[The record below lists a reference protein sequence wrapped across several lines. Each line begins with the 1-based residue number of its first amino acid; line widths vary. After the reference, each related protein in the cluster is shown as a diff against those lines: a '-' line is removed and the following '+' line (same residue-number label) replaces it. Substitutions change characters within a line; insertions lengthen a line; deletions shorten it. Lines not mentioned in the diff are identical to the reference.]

1 MCTTAVRVKVGTAA
15 SLPTLVALRSRR
27 IRHIRPE
34 AIANRSVWF
43 TVYFNWRR
51 RMKRPLRVVGLTI
64 AVVVAMMFG
73 APPAFAAGELDPT
86 FSSDGKVFTD
96 VFGQFYD
103 TLLDTAVQPDGK
115 IVAVGSWGGDYCGFA
130 AVHCNFVLV
139 RYNPN
144 GSVDSS
150 FGANGRVLTD
160 FDGDDDVAR
169 AVAIQPD
176 GRIVVAGS
184 AAIGI
189 REPDFAL
196 ARYRIDGSLDP
207 SFSGDGK
214 LTTPLSGTETVS
226 DVLIQP
232 NGSIVAVGYTDTY
245 GDEDFAVARYYPTGT
260 LDPSFAGDGIQT
272 TGLGHDERADAA
284 ALQADGK
291 IIVVGTR
298 WEDDDSC
305 FACKDRDLA
314 LARYNPNGTLDASFD
329 GDGKMTDGL
338 GGDEGL
344 EAVTVMRDGRFVVA
358 GNSSGD
364 FYAARYRPNGTLDS
378 SFALKGRK
386 WVHIGRQASADAVA
400 VGSDGKIVLAG
411 SASGDLA
418 VARITPSGANDLT
431 FSGDGMARTDF
442 GGTEYGEAMIL
453 QRDGILVAG
462 YRSRPDDDHD
472 FVLARYLP

>member
-1 MCTTAVRVKVGTAA
+1 
-15 SLPTLVALRSRR
+15 
-27 IRHIRPE
+27 
-34 AIANRSVWF
+34 
-43 TVYFNWRR
+43 
-51 RMKRPLRVVGLTI
+51 MKRPFRVVGLTI
-64 AVVVAMMFG
+64 AVVVSAIMFG

-160 FDGDDDVAR
+160 FDGDDDAAR

-176 GRIVVAGS
+176 GRIVVTGS
-184 AAIGI
+184 AVIGI
-189 REPDFAL
+189 RKPDFAL

-207 SFSGDGK
+207 TFSGDGK

-232 NGSIVAVGYTDTY
+232 DGSMVAVGYTDTY
-245 GDEDFAVARYYPTGT
+245 GDEDFAVARYLPNGT
-260 LDPSFAGDGIQT
+260 LDPSFAGDGMQT

-314 LARYNPNGTLDASFD
+314 LARYNANGTLDASFD

-344 EAVTVMRDGRFVVA
+344 EAVTMMRDGRFVVA

-364 FYAARYRPNGTLDS
+364 FYAARYRPNGTLDT

-400 VGSDGKIVLAG
+400 VGSDGRIVLAG

-418 VARITPSGANDLT
+418 VARITAAGADDLT

-442 GGTEYGEAMIL
+442 GGTEYGTAMVL

-462 YRSRPDDDHD
+462 YRARPSDDHD